1 MQHSKGQQGGRR
13 VQAGMVT
20 AEYAVGV
27 VAGCTFAGICVYPI
41 VTSTWMQRLLEQL
54 LFSTLTG
61 WW

>member
-1 MQHSKGQQGGRR
+1 
-13 VQAGMVT
+13 MVT

-27 VAGCTFAGICVYPI
+27 VAGCTFAGICIFPI
-41 VTSTWMQRLLEQL
+41 VTSTWMQLLLEQL